1 MPGTLIYLSNCAISA
16 DGRQNPFMMQELP
29 WLMAHFDRVMMVSY
43 YGVRTLMPGDERG
56 ERPFTAVRPGLAGLR
71 ALLKT
76 PFTADVWRELK
87 HMRRD
92 GVLTPGNALRLF
104 AFTQRGLKMHYWT
117 ERLMR
122 GAVEA
127 HTTLY
132 SCWMSFDGY
141 AAALSKRKH
150 PRVRCVIRGHAYDVD
165 TERFAK
171 NPYMMKRRIAAE
183 ADGLYLISRTARA
196 QFMSYMRGH
205 VDERKVHVLAMGSS
219 GVPVDRLREPPLY
232 TQGVLRVVSCA
243 MFNPI
248 KQVDV
253 LVRALSRWQ
262 GGPLCWTHI
271 GAGAE
276 EAKVR
281 ALASELLDP
290 KENVICELL
299 GELDGAH
306 VQRLYDTRPFDVFIN
321 TSKKE
326 GVPVSIMEAMRHGI
340 PVIAPRV
347 GGIPELVTPDVGFL
361 YAPERGEEGVLE
373 ALNHFAALPREEAE
387 AMRRAA
393 KRRWD
398 EGYCSASLLPR
409 LFPKQ
414 A

>member
-1 MPGTLIYLSNCAISA
+1 
-16 DGRQNPFMMQELP
+16 
-29 WLMAHFDRVMMVSY
+29 
-43 YGVRTLMPGDERG
+43 
-56 ERPFTAVRPGLAGLR
+56 
-71 ALLKT
+71 
-76 PFTADVWRELK
+76 
-87 HMRRD
+87 
-92 GVLTPGNALRLF
+92 
-104 AFTQRGLKMHYWT
+104 
-117 ERLMR
+117 
-122 GAVEA
+122 
-127 HTTLY
+127 
-132 SCWMSFDGY
+132 
-141 AAALSKRKH
+141 
-150 PRVRCVIRGHAYDVD
+150 
-165 TERFAK
+165 
-171 NPYMMKRRIAAE
+171 
-183 ADGLYLISRTARA
+183 
-196 QFMSYMRGH
+196 
-205 VDERKVHVLAMGSS
+205 MGSS
-219 GVPVDRLREPPLY
+219 GMPVDHLREPPLY

-347 GGIPELVTPDVGFL
+347 GGIPELVTPDASSFL
-361 YAPERGEEGVLE
+361 LGGLALFSCIGHRFLLSNPKNLRIFISVVL
-373 ALNHFAALPREEAE
+373 LH
-387 AMRRAA
+387 
-393 KRRWD
+393 
-398 EGYCSASLLPR
+398 
-409 LFPKQ
+409 
-414 A
+414 

>member
-1 MPGTLIYLSNCAISA
+1 
-16 DGRQNPFMMQELP
+16 
-29 WLMAHFDRVMMVSY
+29 
-43 YGVRTLMPGDERG
+43 
-56 ERPFTAVRPGLAGLR
+56 
-71 ALLKT
+71 
-76 PFTADVWRELK
+76 
-87 HMRRD
+87 
-92 GVLTPGNALRLF
+92 
-104 AFTQRGLKMHYWT
+104 
-117 ERLMR
+117 
-122 GAVEA
+122 
-127 HTTLY
+127 
-132 SCWMSFDGY
+132 
-141 AAALSKRKH
+141 
-150 PRVRCVIRGHAYDVD
+150 
-165 TERFAK
+165 
-171 NPYMMKRRIAAE
+171 
-183 ADGLYLISRTARA
+183 
-196 QFMSYMRGH
+196 MRGH

-219 GVPVDRLREPPLY
+219 GMPVDRLREPPLY

-253 LVRALSRWQ
+253 LVRALSRWE

-361 YAPERGEEGVLE
+361 YAPEKGEEGVLE
-373 ALNHFAALPREEAE
+373 ALARFAALPARSE

-398 EGYCSASLLPR
+398 EGYCSASLLPK
-409 LFPKQ
+409 LFPGQ
-414 A
+414 S